1 MITFG
6 IDQLESCRSLLDGG
20 RVALLTSITGRNSRN
35 ESTISV
41 LHRLCNLTCLLAPE
55 HGVRGDQGAGILMED
70 SVDPAT
76 GLPVYSLYTKESK
89 HLSQR
94 VLNTF
99 DILVYDIQDVGLRF
113 YTFISSLY
121 NVIEDCAAAGK
132 RLVVLD
138 RPNPLGGVK
147 VEGGLLQKDFR
158 SFVGCCEIP
167 VRYGLSIGEF
177 ANMVNIR
184 ENFGCDLQIVPCAG
198 WRRESFPHWG
208 RIWQMPSL
216 ALPTYQQTLLYA
228 GTCLFEGTA
237 LSEGRGTSA
246 PFRIIGAPEVDA
258 EKISGEFNRL
268 ELPGVVSTP
277 VYFNPTSS
285 KHCGEI
291 CGGVML
297 HVTDEQCLEP
307 VRLGVE
313 LLDLF
318 QKLYPAQSQFLPPV
332 EEGRRPFISLLTGCG
347 DFVPGWDKK
356 AILARYEAESQAF
369 AAEKANYHLYQE
381 EAL

>member
-1 MITFG
+1 MIFG
-6 IDQLESCRSLLDGG
+6 VDQVESSGPLLDGG
-20 RVALLTSITGRNSRN
+20 RVALLTSITGRSSRN

-41 LHRLCNLTCLLAPE
+41 LQRLCNLTCLLAPE
-55 HGVRGDQGAGILMED
+55 HGVRGDRGPGVGMED

-76 GLPVYSLYTKESK
+76 GLPVYSLYTKDSK

-94 VLNTF
+94 VLDTF

-121 NVIEDCAAAGK
+121 NVMQDCAASGK

-147 VEGGLLQKDFR
+147 VEGGLLQRQFR

-177 ANMVNIR
+177 AGMVNSR
-184 ENFGCDLQIVPCAG
+184 ENLGCDLQIVPCTG
-198 WRRESFPHWG
+198 WHRESFPHWG
-208 RIWQMPSL
+208 RIWQMPSMAL
-216 ALPTYQQTLLYA
+216 ATYQQTLLYA

-246 PFRIIGAPEVDA
+246 PFRIIGGPEVDG
-258 EKISGEFNRL
+258 ERISGAFNRL
-268 ELPGVVSTP
+268 ELPGVAATP
-277 VYFNPTSS
+277 VYFNPTCS
-285 KHCGEI
+285 KHCGTL
-291 CGGVML
+291 CGGLML
-297 HVTDEQCLEP
+297 HVTDEQSLQP

-318 QKLYPAQSQFLPPV
+318 QRLYPDQSRFLPPADP
-332 EEGRRPFISLLTGCG
+332 EKRPFISLLTGCG
-347 DFVPGWDKK
+347 DFAPGWDKEE
-356 AILARYEAESQAF
+356 ILARYAAESRAF
-369 AAEKANYHLYQE
+369 AAEKKDYHLYQE
-381 EAL
+381 DTP